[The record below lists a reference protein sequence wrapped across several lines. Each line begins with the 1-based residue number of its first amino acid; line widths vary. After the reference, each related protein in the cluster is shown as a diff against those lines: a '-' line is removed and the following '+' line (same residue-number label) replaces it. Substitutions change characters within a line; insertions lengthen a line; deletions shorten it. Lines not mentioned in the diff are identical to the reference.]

1 MTAMTG
7 HSSLGAAPGDAF
19 YQGARPRPAVPD
31 PSAGLLRRFPP
42 RPVAASWAAT
52 AQPRQQVIE
61 RLRAAPFAGG
71 GSAHLQWDRGRGL
84 GHILG
89 WLEQHAG
96 ATWQDR
102 WIASGADEHGNSAWR
117 ELPRT
122 WLAAAG
128 QGPGDPANTSLML
141 GRAMLMLVCGDV
153 IRPSPAWLLTPI
165 TARNLVAGLARTR
178 DPAGFAALDAACQD
192 EAVNTL
198 TTQLAC
204 RRIAIIL
211 AAKGGLISDITIGDC
226 LELLRIAD
234 DLHGSAGATSPYFYQ
249 LLRTIGVLAGGA
261 PGVRGL
267 RTQGRLGCEQLIDR
281 YEIACRPVRDLL
293 VDYLRERQP
302 TVDYATLHKLSY
314 TLGRLFW
321 RDLERYEPGIG
332 SLRLNA
338 ETAAAW
344 KQRITTKSIRPE
356 NGDGKI
362 SPVTVTRINAIEHM
376 ITVRSFYLDITQW
389 AVDDPARWGPWVA
402 PCPVRDGDVAQL
414 KKTRSHRK
422 SRMDQRTRERM
433 PVLPALLAAVD
444 DGHAAALQR
453 LQAALSTA
461 PGGQFTA
468 AGQTLTRSRTTHAS
482 AGKTWAEDPGTGKRR
497 DLTLEEHQA
506 FWTWAAVHILRD
518 TGIRIEELTELSHHS
533 LIQYRLPTSGE
544 LIPLLHIAPS
554 KTDIERLLVIGPELA
569 DVLATIVR
577 RIRNEHGAVPLAVA
591 YDYHERIWNPP
602 IPLLFQRRFGGETRP
617 IGGPA
622 IRELLND
629 ALSGTG
635 MTDASSRPLR
645 FTPHDFRRIFI
656 TDAIMHGMPP
666 HIAQLVAGHHD
677 INTTMG
683 YKAVYPRE
691 SIDGHRAFI
700 TRRRE
705 LRPSGEYRT
714 PTDEEWQEFLGHF
727 ERRKVALGDCGR
739 AYQTPCIHENACIRC
754 ALLRPDPAQ
763 RPRLAG
769 IRDNLHARIAEARQQ
784 GWLGE
789 VEGLKVSL
797 AAAVTKLAQ
806 LDALAARR
814 DTAVNLGMPGF
825 SQAASRTITTPA
837 SLPAS
842 KETP

>member
-1 MTAMTG
+1 MTAMTR
-7 HSSLGAAPGDAF
+7 HSSQGAAPGRAF
-19 YQGARPRPAVPD
+19 RQGARPLPAAPGRSV
-31 PSAGLLRRFPP
+31 GLLRRFPP
-42 RPVAASWAAT
+42 RPVAATWEAT

-71 GSAHLQWDRGRGL
+71 GGAHLQWDRARGL
-84 GHILG
+84 GHILD
-89 WLEQHAG
+89 WLEQQPG

-102 WIASGADEHGNSAWR
+102 WMASEAGEHGNSAWR
-117 ELPRT
+117 HLPAA

-128 QGPGDPANTSLML
+128 RGPSDPANTALML
-141 GRAMLMLVCGDV
+141 GRAMLVLVCGDV
-153 IRPSPAWLLTPI
+153 IRPSPGWLLTPI
-165 TARNLVAGLARTR
+165 TARNLVAELARTR
-178 DPAGFAALDAACQD
+178 DPGGFAALEAACLA
-192 EAVNTL
+192 EPVNTL

-204 RRIAIIL
+204 RRIAIIA

-226 LELLRIAD
+226 LELLQIAD
-234 DLHGSAGATSPYFYQ
+234 DLHHSAGATSPYFYQ
-249 LLRTIGVLAGGA
+249 LLRSMGVFAGDVPA
-261 PGVRGL
+261 VRGL

-281 YEIACRPVRDLL
+281 YEIACGPVRDLL

-302 TVDYATLHKLSY
+302 AVDYATLHKLSY

-321 RDLERYEPGIG
+321 RDLELHEPGIG
-332 SLRLNA
+332 SLRLTA

-344 KQRITTKSIRPE
+344 KQRITTKSIRPG
-356 NGDGKI
+356 NSDGET
-362 SPVTVTRINAIEHM
+362 SPVTAPRINAIEHM

-389 AVDDPARWGPWVA
+389 AADDPARWGPWVA
-402 PCPVRDGDVAQL
+402 PCPIRDGDVAQL
-414 KKTRSHRK
+414 KKARSHRK

-433 PVLPALLAAVD
+433 PVLPVLLAAVD
-444 DGHAAALQR
+444 DGHAAASQR
-453 LQAALSTA
+453 LQAARATA

-468 AGQTLTRSRTTHAS
+468 AGQTLTRSKTTHAS

-533 LIQYRLPTSGE
+533 LIQYRLPASGE

-577 RIRNEHGAVPLAVA
+577 RIRGEHGAVPLAVA

-622 IRELLND
+622 IRELVND
-629 ALSGTG
+629 ALNGTG
-635 MTDASSRPLR
+635 MTDASGRPLR

-683 YKAVYPRE
+683 YKAVYPQE

-714 PTDEEWQEFLGHF
+714 PTDQEWQEFLGHF

-754 ALLRPDPAQ
+754 SLLRPDPAQ

-797 AAAVTKLAQ
+797 AAATTKLAQ

-814 DTAVNLGMPGF
+814 DTATHLGIPRF
-825 SQAASRTITTPA
+825 PQAAGRTVTTPA
-837 SLPAS
+837 SLPTS
-842 KETP
+842 SETP

>member
-1 MTAMTG
+1 MTG
-7 HSSLGAAPGDAF
+7 RTAQAGPGVSPRRAF
-19 YQGARPRPAVPD
+19 YQGARPVPAVPD
-31 PSAGLLRRFPP
+31 RLAGLLREFPP
-42 RPVAASWAAT
+42 RPAAASWQAT

-61 RLRAAPFAGG
+61 RMRAAPFAG
-71 GSAHLQWDRGRGL
+71 GSAHLQWDRGRGV
-84 GHILG
+84 GRILD
-89 WLEQHAG
+89 WLEQQPG

-102 WIASGADEHGNSAWR
+102 WTASRADEHGNSAWR
-117 ELPRT
+117 QLPAA

-128 QGPGDPANTSLML
+128 RSLSDPDNTSLML
-141 GRAMLMLVCGDV
+141 GRAMLALVCGDV
-153 IRPSPAWLLTPI
+153 IRPSPAWLLTPV
-165 TARNLVAGLARTR
+165 TARNLVTELARTR
-178 DPAGFAALDAACQD
+178 DPAGFAALAAVCQA

-204 RRIAIIL
+204 RRIAIIV

-234 DLHGSAGATSPYFYQ
+234 DVHDSAGATSPYFYQ
-249 LLRTIGVLAGGA
+249 LLRTMGVLAGGA
-261 PGVRGL
+261 PAARGL
-267 RTQGRLGCEQLIDR
+267 RTQGQLRCEQLIDR
-281 YEIACRPVRDLL
+281 YQIACGPVRDLL

-302 TVDYATLHKLSY
+302 AVDYATLHKLSY

-321 RDLERYEPGIG
+321 RDLERHEPGID
-332 SLRLNA
+332 SLRLTA
-338 ETAAAW
+338 EAAAAW
-344 KQRITTKSIRPE
+344 KHRITTRSVQSA
-356 NGDGKI
+356 NGDGEI
-362 SPVTVTRINAIEHM
+362 SLVTVPRINALDHM
-376 ITVRSFYLDITQW
+376 VTVRSFYLDLTQW
-389 AVDDPARWGPWVA
+389 AADDPARWGPWVA

-414 KKTRSHRK
+414 TKTRSHRK
-422 SRMDQRTRERM
+422 SRMDQRTRERV
-433 PVLPALLAAVD
+433 PVLPVLLAAVD
-444 DGHAAALQR
+444 SGHAAAVQR
-453 LQAALSTA
+453 LQAARATV
-461 PGGQFTA
+461 PGQQFAA
-468 AGQTLTRSRTTHAS
+468 AGQTLARSRTTHAS

-533 LIQYRLPTSGE
+533 LIQYRLPASGE
-544 LIPLLHIAPS
+544 VIPLLHIAPS
-554 KTDIERLLVIGPELA
+554 KTDVERLLVIGPELA

-577 RIRNEHGAVPLAVA
+577 RIRGEDGAVPLAVA
-591 YDYHERIWNPP
+591 YDYHERVWNPP

-622 IRELLND
+622 IRELVTD
-629 ALSGTG
+629 ALTGTG
-635 MTDASSRPLR
+635 MTDVSGRALR

-666 HIAQLVAGHHD
+666 HIAQLLAGHQD

-683 YKAVYPRE
+683 YKAVYPQE

-700 TRRRE
+700 ARRRE
-705 LRPSGEYRT
+705 LRPSDEYRT
-714 PTDEEWQEFLGHF
+714 PTDEEWAEFTGHF

-769 IRDNLHARIAEARQQ
+769 IRDNLQARMTEAREQ

-797 AAAVTKLAQ
+797 AAAATKLAQ

-814 DTAVNLGMPGF
+814 DSAVHLGLPGF
-825 SQAASRTITTPA
+825 RQIAGSTVTTPSA
-837 SLPAS
+837 VPAGQ
-842 KETP
+842 EAQ